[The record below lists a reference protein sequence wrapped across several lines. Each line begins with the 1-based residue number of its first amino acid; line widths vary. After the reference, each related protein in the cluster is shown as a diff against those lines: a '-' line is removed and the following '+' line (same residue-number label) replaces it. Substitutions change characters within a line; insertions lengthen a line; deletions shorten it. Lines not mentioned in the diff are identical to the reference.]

1 MSPLIFYQVCIRL
14 FRRVKTWRLKSGSYT
29 FSIAIFIFS
38 AFGQAGFS
46 QSLGV
51 DSFDVK
57 NKAKLDI
64 AHLQQFHAAQ
74 PNNAAVASA
83 LALAYLQRAQQ
94 TGELEYVSY
103 ARLVLQPWLGISTPP
118 QTILL
123 PRAYLAIDAHD
134 KISALA
140 DLDKLQKARP
150 LDPQIQLS
158 RALIYQDLEQF
169 PKAIGLCY
177 ELSAKTATEIASAC
191 LASVF
196 MAMGQSERA
205 KPLLQSLDVDEGSFS
220 QSTTI
225 WLLRLQTRMAI
236 AQKEKFAEEFYRS
249 KLRTLGAVY
258 EETGSFLID

>member
-1 MSPLIFYQVCIRL
+1 M
-14 FRRVKTWRLKSGSYT
+14 
-29 FSIAIFIFS
+29 
-38 AFGQAGFS
+38 
-46 QSLGV
+46 
-51 DSFDVK
+51 
-57 NKAKLDI
+57 
-64 AHLQQFHAAQ
+64 
-74 PNNAAVASA
+74 
-83 LALAYLQRAQQ
+83 
-94 TGELEYVSY
+94 
-103 ARLVLQPWLGISTPP
+103 
-118 QTILL
+118 
-123 PRAYLAIDAHD
+123 
-134 KISALA
+134 
-140 DLDKLQKARP
+140 
-150 LDPQIQLS
+150 
-158 RALIYQDLEQF
+158 IYQDLEQF

-258 EETGSFLID
+258 EETDSFLID